1 MSLAFGAPHC
11 QISTKYCGYQFAEEK
26 REKDFPLFD
35 KFWQKLCRLGY
46 NHRCR
51 PFQPIYF
58 RVHLSYAPHKFA
70 FSYMS
75 SGNKSA
81 PLNVVSDEM
90 LVMRNMMLSHFWIT
104 FVRLGQLAIA
114 TCRAHVALCGFAF
127 GLFIDPWQTFTT
139 GVQENLITWC
149 CLNRFWKTDMKVI
162 DAWLIFT
169 LITLPGQ
176 VAKCVPACVCPF
188 NRGPATKIAAPR
200 NTTGC
205 GKATVT

>member
-1 MSLAFGAPHC
+1 MLHINLLLVTWVWE
-11 QISTKYCGYQFAEEK
+11 QISTSECCFRWNVGHEKYDVE
-26 REKDFPLFD
+26 
-35 KFWQKLCRLGY
+35 
-46 NHRCR
+46 
-51 PFQPIYF
+51 
-58 RVHLSYAPHKFA
+58 PHQVI
-70 FSYMS
+70 S
-75 SGNKSA
+75 
-81 PLNVVSDEM
+81 
-90 LVMRNMMLSHFWIT
+90 
-104 FVRLGQLAIA
+104 VRLGQLAIA

-127 GLFIDPWQTFTT
+127 GLFIDPWLTFTT

-188 NRGPATKIAAPR
+188 NRDPATKIAAPW

-205 GKATVT
+205 GNATVT